1 MSETTQS
8 IRESSM
14 DSLTKLFSNLETLN
28 WLAIDNGRKSSEV
41 AKAKDFVSKLRK
53 STEVILEDRKKLET
67 EFKEL
72 KKEFKMMSE
81 EQEKLRILQ
90 ADLDT
95 ENRALKITISAE
107 KRGFEKQI
115 DFLRKKMDT
124 IMKENGF
131 TIIEVNGENDSPI
144 KDMQLD
150 LDQIHLKE
158 KDDIIADL
166 QSRLDTE
173 IKNSSELLEKY
184 QNLQN
189 RSEEQKKT
197 YQGQLKQSRN
207 KTETINDI
215 YLNLVDQEREN
226 KKKFAETE
234 KKLLEVTSTY
244 EQDMKKMSLNVEK
257 MTQVEETLKEK
268 LMVTEQKLLELAGI
282 SENNRKGSTKII
294 KENNLLLEEEKVKN
308 SKLQQKINQLEEE
321 KSLLSQDLVKYEALS
336 QKLSTDKKTVEKKLD
351 TLKKKFKNL
360 QDDDICIVS
369 VSEE

>member
-1 MSETTQS
+1 
-8 IRESSM
+8 
-14 DSLTKLFSNLETLN
+14 
-28 WLAIDNGRKSSEV
+28 
-41 AKAKDFVSKLRK
+41 
-53 STEVILEDRKKLET
+53 
-67 EFKEL
+67 
-72 KKEFKMMSE
+72 
-81 EQEKLRILQ
+81 
-90 ADLDT
+90 
-95 ENRALKITISAE
+95 
-107 KRGFEKQI
+107 
-115 DFLRKKMDT
+115 MDT